1 MKMTAKQ
8 KAVFRQIARGEI
20 QMVRNNNPRG
30 VRTRDAVN
38 VKSGSKVN
46 LQLDFLLDNSLVEV
60 VIGWSDYAPREVKL
74 TERGKKFLAL
84 YAM

>member
-8 KAVFRQIARGEI
+8 KATFRQTARGEI

-74 TERGKKFLAL
+74 TERGEKFLAL
-84 YAM
+84 YAV